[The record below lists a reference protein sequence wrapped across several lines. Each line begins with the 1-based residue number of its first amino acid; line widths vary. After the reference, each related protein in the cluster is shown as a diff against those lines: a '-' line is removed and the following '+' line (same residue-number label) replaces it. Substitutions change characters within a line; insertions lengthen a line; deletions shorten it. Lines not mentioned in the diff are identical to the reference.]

1 MKRLLTIVAAAL
13 CLLSACQTSPAPP
26 PEVERPDSAAI
37 YHQMAWREMF
47 ADSLSEAE
55 DHAYRAFMLS
65 RDSALECG
73 SLSLLCYIYY
83 REGKQQELQ
92 LLMQTVSP
100 DTYVGVMDVQMRA
113 EQARAGH
120 ERWGFALVVALLL
133 LLTGAVGYWY
143 VRRVKS
149 LARLY
154 QQRVARVRRD
164 MREALEQLA
173 EASVEEVSG
182 VQAHDSVES
191 QATCPPS
198 SPAPSVGEAKAGIDV
213 LHAIISDQ
221 NISQMGRREEQA
233 VVRILPLVDAALAA
247 ALAQSSSPLTPKET
261 FFCIMEYY
269 GKDDRQKARSFC
281 CSEQA
286 VRSTKSRLGKKMDI
300 SRLHSE

>member
-1 MKRLLTIVAAAL
+1 MKRLLTIATAVL

-26 PEVERPDSAAI
+26 PQVERPDSAAI

-47 ADSLSEAE
+47 AGSLSEAE
-55 DHAYRAFMLS
+55 GHAYRAFMLS

-113 EQARAGH
+113 EQARTGR
-120 ERWGFALVVALLL
+120 ERWGFALIVAALL
-133 LLTGAVGYWY
+133 LLTGAAGYWY

-198 SPAPSVGEAKAGIDV
+198 SPAPPSARPRRASTCSTPSSATRTSARWAG
-213 LHAIISDQ
+213 ARSRP
-221 NISQMGRREEQA
+221 SCA
-233 VVRILPLVDAALAA
+233 
-247 ALAQSSSPLTPKET
+247 SSPWWMPPWPP
-261 FFCIMEYY
+261 
-269 GKDDRQKARSFC
+269 
-281 CSEQA
+281 
-286 VRSTKSRLGKKMDI
+286 
-300 SRLHSE
+300 HSPSPPRR